1 VNGRNA
7 LTICAPTADAADCWD
22 LLVEFMSGGNSDG
35 ANAIV
40 MNNNNNNIDM
50 VVSPNVNY
58 QQGYAERAAKRVSQ
72 GMFNYRCYCFLQLC
86 DISVT
91 ERRATRGK
99 SLSGGGI
106 TCELTSPVNMND
118 MNDDCF

>member
-40 MNNNNNNIDM
+40 INNNNNNIDM
-50 VVSPNVNY
+50 VVSPHANY

-72 GMFNYRCYCFLQLC
+72 GMFNFQCHCFLQLC
-86 DISVT
+86 HFSD
-91 ERRATRGK
+91 RASRNTGQIIVGWRDY
-99 SLSGGGI
+99 
-106 TCELTSPVNMND
+106 V
-118 MNDDCF
+118 